1 MKELQSDTVSSPI
14 GHIAVVADGEELV
27 FLDFEDNQE
36 RKLTLLKRRFGEV
49 TLNDERNVLGMRD
62 RIARY
67 FQGDR
72 EAFDGIKL
80 SAGGTDFQR
89 QVWQAL
95 CDIPWGQSISYDQL
109 ARDIGNG
116 SAIRAAASA
125 NARNPISIIVPCHRV
140 IGKNGSMRGY
150 AGGVDRKV
158 WLLRHEGALI

>member
-1 MKELQSDTVSSPI
+1 MKELQSDTVNSPL
-14 GHIAVVADGEELV
+14 GDIAVVADGNELV
-27 FLDFEDNQE
+27 FLDFEENQE
-36 RKLTLLKRRFGEV
+36 RKQAQLRRRFGEV
-49 TLNDERNVLGMRD
+49 QLTEKQNVLGMRD
-62 RIARY
+62 RIDRY

-72 EAFDGIKL
+72 QAFDGINL

-109 ARDIGNG
+109 ARDIGNDR
-116 SAIRAAASA
+116 AIRAAASA

-150 AGGVDRKV
+150 AGGEDRKI
-158 WLLRHEGALI
+158 WLLQHEGAII